1 MSGENYKASEAT
13 TDVSF
18 NKIFLKA
25 KYSFYS
31 AVVFFIFANP
41 ETLFI
46 LQRALGKMI
55 TIITPGGMTTL
66 AGIFITT
73 SLFFITILG
82 LMMLPI

>member
-1 MSGENYKASEAT
+1 MGTNKNDEAT

-18 NKIFLKA
+18 NKLFLKA

-31 AVVFFIFANP
+31 AIVFFVFANP

-46 LQRALGKMI
+46 LQRILGGLF
-55 TIITPGGMTTL
+55 TVITPGGMTTL

-73 SLFFITILG
+73 ALFFITILS

>member
-1 MSGENYKASEAT
+1 MGSNKNDEAT

-18 NKIFLKA
+18 NKLFLKA

-46 LQRALGKMI
+46 LQRVLGRFF
-55 TIITPGGMTTL
+55 TVLTPGGMTTVT
-66 AGIFITT
+66 GIFITT
-73 SLFFITILG
+73 GLFFITILS